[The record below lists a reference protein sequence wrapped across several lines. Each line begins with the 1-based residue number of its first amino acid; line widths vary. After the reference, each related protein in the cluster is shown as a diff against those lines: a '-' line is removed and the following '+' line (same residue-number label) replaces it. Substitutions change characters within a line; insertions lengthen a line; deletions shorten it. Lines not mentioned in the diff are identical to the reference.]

1 MNIIAE
7 VAKSILIDTNLSN
20 AQKSHALNSVHDLL
34 KALKEKAPSTEKIS
48 AAHEIYQELWYKI
61 GSFVTMYDSP
71 SLWIIIKY
79 NTSTWDMYDWQ
90 RYPIIVKFPFGTFE
104 YSILSTH
111 YEEVEKYKNDPNKI
125 FEYWKEDIATHVVKD
140 IDQATA
146 EKIIATQELLEK
158 MSEEDLI
165 NYYNSESFENEKL
178 PYIKEYVINRLKI
191 LHRRAVVKMVQQ
203 KTKEIDAMNL
213 DELIIYFQWEIFA
226 KDKEEN
232 EIKKYV
238 YDKLNIRFNNMSGEN
253 LLKLYEKDWYWGE
266 IKNIMRK
273 IIENK

>member
-1 MNIIAE
+1 
-7 VAKSILIDTNLSN
+7 
-20 AQKSHALNSVHDLL
+20 
-34 KALKEKAPSTEKIS
+34 
-48 AAHEIYQELWYKI
+48 
-61 GSFVTMYDSP
+61 
-71 SLWIIIKY
+71 
-79 NTSTWDMYDWQ
+79 
-90 RYPIIVKFPFGTFE
+90 
-104 YSILSTH
+104 LSTH

-213 DELIIYFQWEIFA
+213 DELIIYFQ
-226 KDKEEN
+226 
-232 EIKKYV
+232 
-238 YDKLNIRFNNMSGEN
+238 
-253 LLKLYEKDWYWGE
+253 
-266 IKNIMRK
+266 
-273 IIENK
+273 

>member
-1 MNIIAE
+1 
-7 VAKSILIDTNLSN
+7 
-20 AQKSHALNSVHDLL
+20 
-34 KALKEKAPSTEKIS
+34 
-48 AAHEIYQELWYKI
+48 
-61 GSFVTMYDSP
+61 
-71 SLWIIIKY
+71 
-79 NTSTWDMYDWQ
+79 
-90 RYPIIVKFPFGTFE
+90 
-104 YSILSTH
+104 
-111 YEEVEKYKNDPNKI
+111 
-125 FEYWKEDIATHVVKD
+125 
-140 IDQATA
+140 
-146 EKIIATQELLEK
+146 
-158 MSEEDLI
+158 
-165 NYYNSESFENEKL
+165 
-178 PYIKEYVINRLKI
+178 
-191 LHRRAVVKMVQQ
+191 MVQQ